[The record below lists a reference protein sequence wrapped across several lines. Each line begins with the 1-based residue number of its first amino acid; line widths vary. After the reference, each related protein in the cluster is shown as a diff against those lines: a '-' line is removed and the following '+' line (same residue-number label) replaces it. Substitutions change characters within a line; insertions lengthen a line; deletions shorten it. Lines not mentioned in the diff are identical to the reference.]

1 MDIGKRK
8 EQVRLELADL
18 RVEAKHLISNIDTAL
33 EHLDEVQTEDDIK
46 EFDRKYDIEQGL
58 KHIEIFQKTVTK

>member
-18 RVEAKHLISNIDTAL
+18 RVEAKQLISNIDTAL
-33 EHLDEVQTEDDIK
+33 EHLDEVQTEEDIK

-58 KHIEIFQKTVTK
+58 KHIEIF

>member
-18 RVEAKHLISNIDTAL
+18 RVEAKQLISNIDTFL
-33 EHLDEVQTEDDIK
+33 EHLEEVQTEEDIK

-58 KHIEIFQKTVTK
+58 KHIEIF